1 MPLVYRGAPTL
12 AMVGPNSGAWSTM
25 SFLEHLSAIFVQAVW
40 STPLVIFLLG
50 GGLFFAIYS
59 RLLPYRHLG
68 HAIGLVLGR
77 HATRSAP
84 GELSHAQALAAAL
97 SGTLGLG
104 NISGVALAVS
114 AGGPGAVF
122 WMWLSALVGI
132 ATKFFTCTLG
142 VMYRG
147 NDSLGRL
154 QGGPMYVIRE
164 GLPRVFYPLA
174 IMFAVAGLVGTLP
187 IYQANQLAVVVREN
201 LLDGRGG
208 LLINTGI
215 GLAMAAVV
223 AGVVFGGLRR
233 VAHVAV
239 SLVPLMVITY
249 LGMTAFVLVEHA
261 GKLPALLGSIVTHAF
276 NPQAV
281 GGGIL
286 GVALIGVSRAVFSNE
301 AGVGTEV
308 MAHGAARTPE
318 PVREGLVA
326 MLGPIIDTL
335 VVCTCTALVLLLA
348 GDWRDTDGISGITLT
363 LAAFEQA
370 LGAVGGIL
378 LSLVALI
385 LSMTTMFTM
394 WYYGAKCFG
403 FLFGAQHQHH
413 YRWFFI
419 AMVVFGAT
427 VSLNVVWNL
436 VSGSYGL
443 MAIPTMLS
451 SLLLAPRVREAARDY
466 FQRHPY

>member
-1 MPLVYRGAPTL
+1 MDLL
-12 AMVGPNSGAWSTM
+12 QQWSAH
-25 SFLEHLSAIFVQAVW
+25 FAGAVW
-40 STPLVIFLLG
+40 STPLVIALLG
-50 GGLFFAIYS
+50 GGLFFAAFS

-77 HATRSAP
+77 HSTPSAP
-84 GELSHAQALAAAL
+84 GELSHGQALAAAL

-132 ATKFFTCTLG
+132 ATKFFTCSLG

-154 QGGPMYVIRE
+154 QGGPMYMIRE
-164 GLPRVFYPLA
+164 GLPKRFYPLA
-174 IMFAVAGLVGTLP
+174 IMFAVVGLVGTLP
-187 IYQANQLAVVVREN
+187 IYQANQLTVVINET
-201 LLDGRGG
+201 LLGAQGSFRSDAM
-208 LLINTGI
+208 I
-215 GLAMAAVV
+215 GVATALVV
-223 AGVVFGGLRR
+223 GGVVFGGLQR

-239 SLVPLMVITY
+239 SLVPAMVVLYLLMTLLVLIT
-249 LGMTAFVLVEHA
+249 HA
-261 GKLPALLGSIVTHAF
+261 GQVPALLGSIVSEAF

-281 GGGIL
+281 GGGVL

-308 MAHGAARTPE
+308 MAHGAARTSE

-326 MLGPIIDTL
+326 SLGPVIDTL
-335 VVCTCTALVLLLA
+335 IVCTCTALVILIAGNWQETGGLSGVSLTLDSFRQELGTIGGWLLA
-348 GDWRDTDGISGITLT
+348 
-363 LAAFEQA
+363 
-370 LGAVGGIL
+370 
-378 LSLVALI
+378 LVALV
-385 LSMTTMFTM
+385 LSTTTMFTM

-419 AMVVFGAT
+419 ATVVFGSV
-427 VSLNVVWNL
+427 VSLEVVWNII
-436 VSGSYGL
+436 SGCYGL
-443 MAIPTMLS
+443 MTIPTMTAT
-451 SLLLAPRVREAARDY
+451 LLLAPRVVEAAKDY